1 VNGKSIGLFV
11 LFAVVS
17 FVISGII
24 AKQQQI
30 ANEIAKQGLFK
41 NESSNE

>member
-11 LFAVVS
+11 LPAVSS
-17 FVISGII
+17 FVFRGIM

-41 NESSNE
+41 NQSSNE